1 MYEARA
7 VHVLECFEGLPEDV
21 PAKKRCCALWAL
33 KEGTRTP
40 RGVLFVDILQDIRSD
55 GRMQVGFHVL
65 ENEVEIPV
73 VVRLEYVRQ
82 RH

>member
-1 MYEARA
+1 MGA
-7 VHVLECFEGLPEDV
+7 EGV
-21 PAKKRCCALWAL
+21 
-33 KEGTRTP
+33 TRTP

-55 GRMQVGFHVL
+55 GRMQVSFHVL